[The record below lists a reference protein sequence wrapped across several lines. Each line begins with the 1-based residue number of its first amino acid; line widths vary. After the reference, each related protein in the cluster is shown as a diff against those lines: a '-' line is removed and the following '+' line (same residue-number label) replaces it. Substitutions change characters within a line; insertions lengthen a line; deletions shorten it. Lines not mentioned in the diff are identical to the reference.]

1 MNKSIIAGFLMV
13 GGFVSAQGP
22 NLEKDYIAV
31 ENKVIEWRRDIHQNP
46 ELGNREFKTA
56 EKIAS
61 HLKSLGIEVQTGVA
75 HTGVVGLLKGN
86 LPGKVIALRA
96 DIDALPVTERN
107 DLPYRSNVRS
117 EFDGQ
122 PVGVMHACG
131 HDTHTA
137 ILMGVAEVLSKNKDK
152 IKGTVKFIFQPAEEG
167 PPTGEEGG
175 ALLMVK
181 EGVMENPKVDAIFG
195 LHINSQTPVGVIR
208 YKSGG
213 TMAAAQRF
221 VINVKGKQSHGS
233 QPWSGVDPIL
243 ISAKI
248 IDGLQTIISR
258 ETDLTN
264 EAAVI
269 TVGKISSGVRFNI
282 IPESAEMIGT
292 IRTLDYDMKDK
303 LNKRMV
309 EMVETIAKAYGGE
322 ATCEITNSTDITYN
336 NPALVDQMLPT
347 MKRVAGTEN
356 IQLQKAITGAE
367 DFSYFQREVPGFF
380 FFLGGMTP
388 GNTAS
393 FPHHTP
399 DFMIDDSG
407 LILGV
412 KTLTEMSLDYLNSD
426 LKPVLD
432 KQIKG
437 K

>member
-1 MNKSIIAGFLMV
+1 MKKVLIATMLFTGCFAM
-13 GGFVSAQGP
+13 AQGP
-22 NLEKDYIAV
+22 NLQKDYSAV
-31 ENKVIEWRRDIHQNP
+31 ESKVIEWRRDIHQNP

-56 EKIAS
+56 EKIAK

-86 LPGKVIALRA
+86 KPGKVVALRA
-96 DIDALPVTERN
+96 DIDALPVIERN
-107 DLPYRSNVRS
+107 DLPYKSTVTS
-117 EFDGQ
+117 EFLGQ
-122 PVGVMHACG
+122 KVGVMHACG

-137 ILMGVAEVLSKNKDK
+137 MLMGVAEVLSKNKDK
-152 IKGTVKFIFQPAEEG
+152 IKGTVKFIFQPSEEG
-167 PPTGEEGG
+167 PPPGEEGG

-195 LHINSQTPVGVIR
+195 LHINSQTPVGVIK
-208 YKSGG
+208 YKAGG
-213 TMAAAQRF
+213 IMAAAQSF
-221 VINVKGKQSHGS
+221 TIKVNGKQSHGS

-258 ETDLTN
+258 ETELTN

-269 TVGKISSGVRFNI
+269 TVGKITSGVRFNI

-309 EMVETIAKAYGGE
+309 EMVETIAKAYGGT
-322 ATCEITNSTDITYN
+322 ATCEIKDATEITFN
-336 NPALVDQMLPT
+336 DLDLTAQMVPT
-347 MKRVAGTEN
+347 MQRTAGADN
-356 IQLQKAITGAE
+356 VQIVKAITGAE
-367 DFSYFQREVPGFF
+367 DFSYFQKEAPGVF

-388 GNTAS
+388 GSTES

-399 DFMIDDSG
+399 DFLIDDSG

-412 KTLTEMSLDYLNSD
+412 KTLTEMSLDYLNA
-426 LKPVLD
+426 K
-432 KQIKG
+432 
-437 K
+437 